1 MHVKGPGFDP
11 RHLHLIVFHYNI
23 VVCRAVCLALSASRK
38 GAREIH
44 KQGLGRGG
52 GGGECGRLRR
62 GASMPVIALPA
73 IFGDMR
79 PSPDLSIVSYSFI
92 CGNKLM
98 NQLYH
103 LFMTT
108 GVSQG

>member
-1 MHVKGPGFDP
+1 
-11 RHLHLIVFHYNI
+11 
-23 VVCRAVCLALSASRK
+23 
-38 GAREIH
+38 
-44 KQGLGRGG
+44 
-52 GGGECGRLRR
+52 
-62 GASMPVIALPA
+62 MPVINVALPA

-79 PSPDLSIVSYSFI
+79 PNPDLLIVSSSFI

-103 LFMTT
+103 LFITT

>member
-1 MHVKGPGFDP
+1 MP
-11 RHLHLIVFHYNI
+11 LINV
-23 VVCRAVCLALSASRK
+23 AL
-38 GAREIH
+38 
-44 KQGLGRGG
+44 Q
-52 GGGECGRLRR
+52 
-62 GASMPVIALPA
+62 A

-79 PSPDLSIVSYSFI
+79 LSPDLLIVSYSFI

-108 GVSQG
+108 GVPQG

>member
-1 MHVKGPGFDP
+1 
-11 RHLHLIVFHYNI
+11 
-23 VVCRAVCLALSASRK
+23 
-38 GAREIH
+38 
-44 KQGLGRGG
+44 
-52 GGGECGRLRR
+52 
-62 GASMPVIALPA
+62 MPVIALPA

>member
-1 MHVKGPGFDP
+1 M
-11 RHLHLIVFHYNI
+11 
-23 VVCRAVCLALSASRK
+23 CLALSASRK

-44 KQGLGRGG
+44 KQGLGGG
-52 GGGECGRLRR
+52 GGGGGCGRLRR
-62 GASMPVIALPA
+62 GASMPVINVALSA

-98 NQLYH
+98 NRLYH

>member
-1 MHVKGPGFDP
+1 
-11 RHLHLIVFHYNI
+11 
-23 VVCRAVCLALSASRK
+23 
-38 GAREIH
+38 
-44 KQGLGRGG
+44 
-52 GGGECGRLRR
+52 
-62 GASMPVIALPA
+62 MPVINVALPA

-92 CGNKLM
+92 CSNKLM

>member
-1 MHVKGPGFDP
+1 MLSLHPGKEP
-11 RHLHLIVFHYNI
+11 ERYI
-23 VVCRAVCLALSASRK
+23 SR
-38 GAREIH
+38 GW
-44 KQGLGRGG
+44 
-52 GGGECGRLRR
+52 GEGKCGRLRR
-62 GASMPVIALPA
+62 GASMPVINVALPE

-79 PSPDLSIVSYSFI
+79 PSLDLSIVSFI

>member
-1 MHVKGPGFDP
+1 MLSLHPGKEP
-11 RHLHLIVFHYNI
+11 ERYI
-23 VVCRAVCLALSASRK
+23 SR
-38 GAREIH
+38 GW
-44 KQGLGRGG
+44 
-52 GGGECGRLRR
+52 GGGEGGGEYGRLRR
-62 GASMPVIALPA
+62 GAAMPVINVALPA

-79 PSPDLSIVSYSFI
+79 PSPDLSIMSYSFI

-108 GVSQG
+108 GVSQE